1 MMKDSKKLNGKDLI
15 NVGVFTAIYFVII
28 MALAMLG
35 FIPIF
40 MPTYSVLM
48 PLCGGIVFMLFLTK
62 VKKFG
67 MILTMSILLGILMW
81 LTGMSY
87 YALVLGTLAGLVAE
101 FVYKSGDYRSA
112 KKAVIAHGF
121 FSLWVWSNYIP
132 LFFFADKYWST
143 RQNFGQEYIEALT
156 KLMPVWMCPV
166 HFVLCFLSGVLGG
179 LLGLKILKKH
189 FKKAGI
195 A

>member
-1 MMKDSKKLNGKDLI
+1 MKDQKRLNGKDLI

-48 PLCGGIVFMLFLTK
+48 PLFGGIVFMLFLTK

-67 MILTMSILLGILMW
+67 MVLIMSILMGILMW

-87 YALVLGTLAGLVAE
+87 YALVIGTVTGLIAE
-101 FVYKSGDYRSA
+101 FVLKGGEYRSA
-112 KKAVIAHGF
+112 RRAVIAHGF

-132 LFFFADKYWST
+132 LFFFAEKYWST

-156 KLMPVWMCPV
+156 RLMPMWMCPV
-166 HFVLCFLSGVLGG
+166 HFVLCFASGILGG
-179 LLGLKILKKH
+179 LLGLKVLKKH
-189 FKKAGI
+189 FAKAGI
-195 A
+195 V

>member
-1 MMKDSKKLNGKDLI
+1 MKDPKRLNGKDLI

-48 PLCGGIVFMLFLTK
+48 PLFGGIVFMLFLTK

-67 MILTMSILLGILMW
+67 MVLIMNILMGILMW

-87 YALVLGTLAGLVAE
+87 YALVIGTVAGLIAE
-101 FVYKSGDYRSA
+101 FVLKGGEYRSA
-112 KKAVIAHGF
+112 RRAVIAHGF
-121 FSLWVWSNYIP
+121 FSLWV
-132 LFFFADKYWST
+132 
-143 RQNFGQEYIEALT
+143 
-156 KLMPVWMCPV
+156 
-166 HFVLCFLSGVLGG
+166 
-179 LLGLKILKKH
+179 
-189 FKKAGI
+189 
-195 A
+195 

>member
-1 MMKDSKKLNGKDLI
+1 MEKSNKLNGKDLI
-15 NVGVFTAIYFVII
+15 NIGIFTAIYFVVI

-35 FIPIF
+35 FIPFF

-48 PLCGGIVFMLFLTK
+48 PLLGGIPFMLFLTK
-62 VKKFG
+62 VHKFG
-67 MILTMSILLGILMW
+67 MVWIMSILMGLLMW

-87 YALVLGTLAGLVAE
+87 YALIIGTVTGLIAE
-101 FVYKSGDYRSA
+101 FVLKGGEYKSA
-112 KKAVIAHGF
+112 KRAVIVHAIF
-121 FSLWVWSNYIP
+121 CFWIVSNYIL

-143 RQNFGQEYIEALT
+143 RQNFGQEYIDALT
-156 KLMPVWMCPV
+156 KLFPMWMFPV
-166 HFVLCFLSGVLGG
+166 HILLCFGFGVVGG

-189 FKKAGI
+189 FAKAGI